1 MTAGTDSTD
10 GKPVTPE
17 MAAASLALSRA
28 AESVRELRGDARA
41 VEELADSL
49 YGFVDGEEDSG
60 ELNRR
65 MTAIVD
71 DLWDLA
77 EEMRTTS

>member
-1 MTAGTDSTD
+1 MSTGTDWIEGS
-10 GKPVTPE
+10 PVTPE
-17 MAAASLALSRA
+17 MRAASLALSRA
-28 AESVRELRGDARA
+28 AESVRELWGDSWAA
-41 VEELADSL
+41 EQLADSL